1 MLEAVVCDYTWSK
14 GVASGA
20 HSSAVSQGTQ
30 QPNSHTDTKVTMMK
44 LTVGEGDGAKEERLS
59 WDTGRKGNGLLL
71 AEDRLDQ
78 LFIV

>member
-1 MLEAVVCDYTWSK
+1 M
-14 GVASGA
+14 
-20 HSSAVSQGTQ
+20 SQGTR
-30 QPNSHTDTKVTMMK
+30 QPNSHTDTEVTVMK
-44 LTVGEGDGAKEERLS
+44 LIVGEGDGVKEERLS